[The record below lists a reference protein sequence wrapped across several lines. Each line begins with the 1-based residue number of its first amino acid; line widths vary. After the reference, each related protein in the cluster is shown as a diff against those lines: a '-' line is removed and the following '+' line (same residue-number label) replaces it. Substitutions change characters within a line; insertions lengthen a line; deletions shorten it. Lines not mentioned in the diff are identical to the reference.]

1 MIPQGEPG
9 QIPDAEFLNAY
20 STPSQPGT
28 TENPLIFDRN
38 GASNG
43 TAITHATNSANI
55 VIQQPGFYSVA
66 FSGTV
71 TTPSG
76 GRFPLSISLSLQ
88 QNGSSVPGAVSRS
101 NFQAAN
107 QTANMAFSQII
118 NVTSVP
124 TTLTVNNSGGS
135 ILYDSISITV
145 NKIGD
150 A

>member
-1 MIPQGEPG
+1 M
-9 QIPDAEFLNAY
+9 PDAEFLNAY

-28 TENPLIFDRN
+28 SESPLIFDRT
-38 GASNG
+38 GTSNG
-43 TAITHATNSANI
+43 TAITHTTNSPNI
-55 VIQQPGFYSVA
+55 VIQQPGFYNVA

-76 GRFPLSISLSLQ
+76 GKFPLSILLSLQ
-88 QNGSSVPGAVSRS
+88 QNGSSVPGAASRS

-107 QTANMAFSQII
+107 QTTNMAFSQII

-135 ILYDSISITV
+135 ILYDTTSITV